1 MSFSLFGLYFTY
13 ITGTLLILVSYVLE
27 PIFACLYRRWKYR
40 QYTYLEWAATETLQ
54 LQRASYQGIGSGTWS
69 GYTSAI
75 PRTQKEEKLGNL
87 PLSYSTPEDET
98 PSLDGSRR
106 QAVTNDGTTAPSTV
120 SPDDSSS
127 RVSLDD
133 LLLESGSSISRPSSS
148 SSTTSRVPGDGGN

>member
-1 MSFSLFGLYFTY
+1 MLLVLISYF
-13 ITGTLLILVSYVLE
+13 LE

-54 LQRASYQGIGSGTWS
+54 LQRTSYQGIGSGTWS
-69 GYTSAI
+69 GFTSAI
-75 PRTQKEEKLGNL
+75 PRTQKGEKLGNL
-87 PLSYSTPEDET
+87 PLSYSTPEGDT
-98 PSLDGSRR
+98 ISLAGSRR
-106 QAVTNDGTTAPSTV
+106 QGFANDGTTTPPIV

-133 LLLESGSSISRPSSS
+133 LLLESGSSVSRTPSS

>member
-40 QYTYLEWAATETLQ
+40 KYTYLEWSATETLQ

-69 GYTSAI
+69 GNNSTI
-75 PRTQKEEKLGNL
+75 PRTQKGEKLGNL
-87 PLSYSTPEDET
+87 PLSYFTSDDDTT
-98 PSLDGSRR
+98 SLAGSRR
-106 QAVTNDGTTAPSTV
+106 QAFVNDGTNAPPVV
-120 SPDDSSS
+120 SSDNSSS

-133 LLLESGSSISRPSSS
+133 LLLESESSISGPSSP
-148 SSTTSRVPGDGGN
+148 STTSREPDDGRH